1 MTKAPGRLMLVV
13 AVLVGI
19 AVPAEAATGGAACGA
34 PDQAPGFESPARPGV
49 VPQVRCMDL
58 ELARDK
64 VRSAG
69 FTRIGWEDGTGRHR
83 RPIEYRNW
91 VVTDQ
96 TPRPGTAAASRTG
109 VTFRVLAYGD
119 RGAPPVPDRA
129 RPGRVPKLVCFN
141 LWEAEATLHSAGFTD
156 VASADATGRGRHQI
170 IRRNWTVTGQTPP
183 PGGSWRKSTRI
194 TLRVVK
200 QSERPAC

>member
-1 MTKAPGRLMLVV
+1 MTAAPVRLTVVV
-13 AVLVGI
+13 AVLLGV
-19 AVPAEAATGGAACGA
+19 AVPAEAATGGPACGA

-64 VRSAG
+64 ARVAG
-69 FTRIGWEDGTGRHR
+69 FTRMDWVDGTGRHR

-91 VVTDQ
+91 VVTAQ
-96 TPRPGTAAASRTG
+96 TPSAGTAASSRTG

-129 RPGRVPKLVCFN
+129 RPGRIPKLTCFD
-141 LWEAEATLHSAGFTD
+141 LWEAEATLHSSGFSD
-156 VASADATGRGRHQI
+156 VVSRDATGRGRHQI
-170 IRRNWTVTGQTPP
+170 IRRNWRVTGQAPA
-183 PGGSWRKSTRI
+183 PGGSWSKSTRI

-200 QSERPAC
+200 QSERPVC